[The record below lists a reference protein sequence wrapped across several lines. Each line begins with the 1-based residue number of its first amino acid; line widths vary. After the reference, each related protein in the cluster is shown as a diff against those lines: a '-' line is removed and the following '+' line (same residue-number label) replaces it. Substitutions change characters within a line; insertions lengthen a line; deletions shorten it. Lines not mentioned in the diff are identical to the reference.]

1 MFRSAGAGNLDL
13 PAPAEVFPPNPPDK
27 RDNMSTIK
35 KLVDIKNWQR
45 STKVIAIV
53 IMAILAL
60 VIVLSAIN
68 VSEQDMLNRA
78 SDTVKQIIEE
88 EKTSSRKSLTITY
101 NDLGVINYISFT
113 TSGASAIKESY
124 IGFAGEIYGAD
135 AGAGKFAGQM
145 VNYTYRMLGTGEN
158 LLHGVKLTL
167 LLTTLSMVIGAILSV
182 FLALGKI
189 SENKFISKISSAY
202 IFFFRGTP
210 LLIQMFVIYFSVPG
224 IFGFSWRSIFS
235 AADPE
240 AVYKGAFI
248 AALIAFS
255 LNAAAYCAEIVRAAI
270 QSIDKGQ
277 NEASKA
283 LGMSYGQMMK
293 NVIIPQSIRRMIP
306 PLCNEFVMMIKD
318 VSLVFA
324 ISLMDITTISKTI
337 MTSEGNYLVFIPAL
351 LIYLVIT
358 AIFTFIFGKIEKR
371 LSIYE

>member
-1 MFRSAGAGNLDL
+1 
-13 PAPAEVFPPNPPDK
+13 
-27 RDNMSTIK
+27 MSRFK
-35 KLVDIKNWQR
+35 KLVDIKNWKR
-45 STKVIAIV
+45 SSKTVAIV
-53 IMAILAL
+53 VLATLAL
-60 VIVLSAIN
+60 VFLLSAIN
-68 VSEQDMLNRA
+68 VSKQDMLDQA
-78 SDTVKQIIEE
+78 SDSVKQIIED

-101 NDLGVINYISFT
+101 NNLGVVSYTSFT
-113 TSGASAIKESY
+113 TSGANAIRESY
-124 IGFAGEIYGAD
+124 VGFAGSIYGAD
-135 AGAGKFAGQM
+135 EGAGKFAGQM

-167 LLTTLSMVIGAILSV
+167 LLTTLSMAIGAVMSV

-189 SENKFISKISSAY
+189 SENKLISRLSSAY

-224 IFGFSWRSIFS
+224 IFGFSWRSLFS
-235 AADPE
+235 AGDPE

-277 NEASKA
+277 NEAAKA
-283 LGMSYGQMMK
+283 LGMSYGQMMRTI
-293 NVIIPQSIRRMIP
+293 VIPQSIRRMIP

-337 MTSEGNYLVFIPAL
+337 MTSEGNYLVFVPAL

-358 AIFTFIFGKIEKR
+358 AILTFIFGKIEKR

>member
-1 MFRSAGAGNLDL
+1 
-13 PAPAEVFPPNPPDK
+13 
-27 RDNMSTIK
+27 MSKFK
-35 KLVDIKNWQR
+35 KLVDFKNWQKN
-45 STKVIAIV
+45 TKTVAMVIL
-53 IMAILAL
+53 AILV
-60 VIVLSAIN
+60 VIFVLSSLN
-68 VSEQDMLNRA
+68 VSEEDMLRNA
-78 SDTVKQIIEE
+78 SPEIEQIIED
-88 EKTSSRKSLTITY
+88 EKASSRKSLTITY
-101 NDLGVINYISFT
+101 NDLGVISYISFT
-113 TSGASAIKESY
+113 TSGASALKESY
-124 IGFAGEIYGAD
+124 VGFAGGIYGAD
-135 AGAGKFAGQM
+135 EGGWKFAGQM

-167 LLTTLSMVIGAILSV
+167 LLTTLSMIIGAIFSV

-189 SENKFISKISSAY
+189 SENKVISKLSSAY

-224 IFGFSWRSIFS
+224 IFGFAWRSLF
-235 AADPE
+235 AAGDPE

-277 NEASKA
+277 NEAAKA
-283 LGMSYGQMMK
+283 LGMGYGQMMRTI
-293 NVIIPQSIRRMIP
+293 IIPQSIRRMIP

-358 AIFTFIFGKIEKR
+358 AVFTFIFGKIEKR

>member
-1 MFRSAGAGNLDL
+1 
-13 PAPAEVFPPNPPDK
+13 
-27 RDNMSTIK
+27 MSKIK

-45 STKVIAIV
+45 STKTAVILIV
-53 IMAILAL
+53 AALAL
-60 VIVLSAIN
+60 VFVLSAIN
-68 VSEQDMLNRA
+68 VSEQDMLNNA
-78 SDTVKQIIEE
+78 SPAIEQLIE
-88 EKTSSRKSLTITY
+88 DEKTSSRKSLTITY
-101 NDLGVINYISFT
+101 NNLGVMSYISFT

-124 IGFAGEIYGAD
+124 VGFAGAIYGAD
-135 AGAGKFAGQM
+135 EGGWKFAGQM

-167 LLTTLSMVIGAILSV
+167 LLTTLSMAIGAVMSV

-189 SENKFISKISSAY
+189 SENKLISKISSAY

-224 IFGFSWRSIFS
+224 IFGFSWRSLFS
-235 AADPE
+235 VGDPE

-277 NEASKA
+277 NEAAKA
-283 LGMSYGQMMK
+283 LGMSYGQMMRTI
-293 NVIIPQSIRRMIP
+293 IIPQSIRRMSP

-358 AIFTFIFGKIEKR
+358 AIFTLLFGKIEKR

>member
-1 MFRSAGAGNLDL
+1 
-13 PAPAEVFPPNPPDK
+13 
-27 RDNMSTIK
+27 MSKFK
-35 KLVDIKNWQR
+35 KLVDFKNWQKN
-45 STKVIAIV
+45 TKTVAI
-53 IMAILAL
+53 IILAAL
-60 VIVLSAIN
+60 VLVFVLSALN
-68 VSEQDMLNRA
+68 VSEQDMLNNA
-78 SDTVKQIIEE
+78 SPAVKQIAEE

-101 NDLGVINYISFT
+101 NDLGVISYISFT

-124 IGFAGEIYGAD
+124 VGFAGSIYGAD
-135 AGAGKFAGQM
+135 EGGWKFAGQM
-145 VNYTYRMLGTGEN
+145 VNYTYRMLGSGEN

-167 LLTTLSMVIGAILSV
+167 LLTTLSMVIGAFMSV

-189 SENKFISKISSAY
+189 SENKVISKISSAY

-224 IFGFSWRSIFS
+224 ILGFAWRSLF
-235 AADPE
+235 AAGDPE

-283 LGMSYGQMMK
+283 LGMSYGQMMRTI
-293 NVIIPQSIRRMIP
+293 IIPQSIRRMIP

>member
-1 MFRSAGAGNLDL
+1 
-13 PAPAEVFPPNPPDK
+13 
-27 RDNMSTIK
+27 
-35 KLVDIKNWQR
+35 
-45 STKVIAIV
+45 
-53 IMAILAL
+53 
-60 VIVLSAIN
+60 
-68 VSEQDMLNRA
+68 
-78 SDTVKQIIEE
+78 
-88 EKTSSRKSLTITY
+88 
-101 NDLGVINYISFT
+101 
-113 TSGASAIKESY
+113 
-124 IGFAGEIYGAD
+124 
-135 AGAGKFAGQM
+135 
-145 VNYTYRMLGTGEN
+145 MLGTGEN

-167 LLTTLSMVIGAILSV
+167 LLTTLSMIIGAIFSV

-189 SENKFISKISSAY
+189 SENKVISKLSSAY

-224 IFGFSWRSIFS
+224 IFGFAWRSLF
-235 AADPE
+235 AAGDPE

-277 NEASKA
+277 NEAAKA
-283 LGMSYGQMMK
+283 LGMGYGQMMRTI
-293 NVIIPQSIRRMIP
+293 IIPQSIRRMIP

-358 AIFTFIFGKIEKR
+358 AVFTFIFGKIEKR